1 MELDYKIILGI
12 ITFCM
17 AIWGYII
24 YIRDMLRWK
33 TKPHLFSWL
42 VFLILWVISF
52 LIQYNDWA
60 GPWAWWSWW
69 ATLITFVI
77 TGLAFKY
84 GSKDITKSDIISFV
98 LALIS
103 IVFYVAI
110 PDPSYSLL
118 LVMLILALAM
128 YPTFRKSWYRPWEE
142 TFITYVLVWI
152 RYFLSI
158 FAIYHFSFLT
168 LAYPIYLLMINV
180 SLLTLLVVRKRAL
193 NIK

>member
-1 MELDYKIILGI
+1 MELDYKIILWV

-17 AIWGYII
+17 AIWGYLI
-24 YIRDMLRWK
+24 YIRDMLKWK

-42 VFLILWVISF
+42 VFSILWIISF
-52 LIQYNDWA
+52 LIQHNDWA
-60 GPWAWWSWW
+60 GPWAWWALW

-77 TGLAFKY
+77 TLLAFKY
-84 GSKDITKSDIISFV
+84 GSKDITKSDTISFI

-103 IVFYVAI
+103 VVFYIVI
-110 PDPSYSLL
+110 PDPTYSLL
-118 LVMLILALAM
+118 LVMLILALAL
-128 YPTFRKSWYRPWEE
+128 YPTFRKSWYKSTEE

-158 FAIYHFSFLT
+158 FAISHFSFLT
-168 LAYPIYLLMINV
+168 LAYPIYLLIINV
-180 SLLTLLVVRKRAL
+180 SLLSLLIIRKKTL